1 MQIRPTSNVQNTQA
15 VNLQPKTAP
24 TNSVNNAT
32 ALPVDQ
38 LDISPQAQMMSTAAA
53 GSEVRT
59 DRVAELRAQIANGN
73 AVTVAPVHAEL
84 TTQQAADLLNVSRP
98 YLVKLLEEGEIPHRR
113 VGNRRRVLL
122 ADLIAYKRIDDA
134 KRAET
139 ADQLTA
145 EAQRLGLDY

>member
-24 TNSVNNAT
+24 TNSVSNAT

-73 AVTVAPVHAEL
+73 Y
-84 TTQQAADLLNVSRP
+84 D
-98 YLVKLLEEGEIPHRR
+98 
-113 VGNRRRVLL
+113 
-122 ADLIAYKRIDDA
+122 
-134 KRAET
+134 
-139 ADQLTA
+139 TA
-145 EAQRLGLDY
+145 EKLDTAVGRMLNIFA

>member
-73 AVTVAPVHAEL
+73 Y
-84 TTQQAADLLNVSRP
+84 D
-98 YLVKLLEEGEIPHRR
+98 
-113 VGNRRRVLL
+113 
-122 ADLIAYKRIDDA
+122 
-134 KRAET
+134 
-139 ADQLTA
+139 TA
-145 EAQRLGLDY
+145 EKLDTAVGRMLNIFA

>member
-24 TNSVNNAT
+24 TNSVNNTT

-73 AVTVAPVHAEL
+73 Y
-84 TTQQAADLLNVSRP
+84 D
-98 YLVKLLEEGEIPHRR
+98 
-113 VGNRRRVLL
+113 
-122 ADLIAYKRIDDA
+122 
-134 KRAET
+134 
-139 ADQLTA
+139 TA
-145 EAQRLGLDY
+145 EKLDTAVGRMLNIFA

>member
-15 VNLQPKTAP
+15 VILQPKTAP

-73 AVTVAPVHAEL
+73 Y
-84 TTQQAADLLNVSRP
+84 D
-98 YLVKLLEEGEIPHRR
+98 
-113 VGNRRRVLL
+113 
-122 ADLIAYKRIDDA
+122 
-134 KRAET
+134 
-139 ADQLTA
+139 TA
-145 EAQRLGLDY
+145 EKLDTAVGRMLNIFA